1 MANILTSFIPTLF
14 QSLDK
19 VSRELVGFIP
29 SVARNSSA
37 ARAALNESILVPVST
52 PTEAK
57 DCAPSM
63 NVPEPDD
70 MKLDNVEIKIT
81 KSKNVS
87 FGLTGED
94 YKGLENGIGVSEV
107 FAGKFEQA
115 IRTLTNMIESD
126 VAAEAAISA
135 SRAFGTPGT
144 APFASDLKDAAQV
157 RKILDDN
164 GAPMSGRSLIIDTN
178 AGVNLRGLTQLTN
191 AGDAGTTMTLR
202 QGQLLDLFG
211 LSVKESAQIKSFAK
225 GSAEGATVNTAEVG
239 ATELTLKAGTSGN
252 LKAGDVITLA
262 GDSNK
267 YVVMKDVAI
276 SIGNKIEIA
285 QPGLRVAASDGAAI
299 TVGESSIRNV
309 AFNRD
314 AIQLVTRAPALPADD
329 DSADDSYMLTDPRS
343 GMSYE
348 VRVYKGYR
356 KQRVEVACA
365 WGVKAIKPAHIA
377 ALLG

>member
-1 MANILTSFIPTLF
+1 MPNILTPFIPTLF

-52 PTEAK
+52 PTVAK

-63 NVPEPDD
+63 DVPEPDD
-70 MKLDNVEIKIT
+70 MSLDNVEIKIT
-81 KSKNVS
+81 NSKNVS
-87 FGLTGED
+87 FGLTGEE

-115 IRTLTNMIESD
+115 LRTLTNMIESD
-126 VAAEAAISA
+126 IAAEAAISA
-135 SRAFGTPGT
+135 SRAYGTPGT
-144 APFASDLKDAAQV
+144 APFASDLKDAAQI

-164 GAPMSGRSLIIDTN
+164 GAPMSDRSLVIDTN

-191 AGDAGTTMTLR
+191 VDNAGTNMTLR
-202 QGQLLDLFG
+202 QGELYNLFG
-211 LSVKESAQIKSFAK
+211 LSVKESAQVKSFAK
-225 GSAEGATVNTAEVG
+225 GSAEGATVNTTEVG

-262 GDSNK
+262 GDNNK

-276 SIGNKIEIA
+276 STGNKIQIA
-285 QPGLRVAASDGAAI
+285 QPGLRIAASDGAAV
-299 TVGESSIRNV
+299 TVVESSIRNI

-314 AIQLVTRAPALPADD
+314 AIQLVTRAPALPGNGDLAV
-329 DSADDSYMLTDPRS
+329 DSYMLTDPRS

-348 VRVYKGYR
+348 VRVYNGYR

>member
-1 MANILTSFIPTLF
+1 MANILTPFIPTLF

-52 PTEAK
+52 PTVAK
-57 DCAPSM
+57 DCTPSM
-63 NVPEPDD
+63 DVPEPDD
-70 MKLDNVEIKIT
+70 MNLDNVEIKIT
-81 KSKNVS
+81 NSKNVS
-87 FGLTGED
+87 FGLTGEE

-115 IRTLTNMIESD
+115 LRTLTNMIESD
-126 VAAEAAISA
+126 IAAEAAISA
-135 SRAFGTPGT
+135 SRAYGTPGT
-144 APFASDLKDAAQV
+144 APFASDLKDAAQL

-164 GAPMSGRSLIIDTN
+164 GAPMSDRSLIIDTN

-202 QGQLLDLFG
+202 QGELYDLFG
-211 LSVKESAQIKSFAK
+211 LSVKESAQVKSFAK
-225 GSAEGATVNTAEVG
+225 GDASGATIVAADIG
-239 ATELTLKAGTSGN
+239 ATELTLKSGGSGN

-267 YVVMKDVAI
+267 YVVMADVAV
-276 SIGNKIEIA
+276 SDGNKVKIA
-285 QPGLRVAASDGAAI
+285 QPGLRVAASEGAAI

-314 AIQLVTRAPALPADD
+314 AIQLVTRAPALPGNGDLAV
-329 DSADDSYMLTDPRS
+329 DSYMLTDSRS

-348 VRVYKGYR
+348 VRVYNGYR

>member
-1 MANILTSFIPTLF
+1 MANILTPFIPTLF

-52 PTEAK
+52 PTVAK

-63 NVPEPDD
+63 DVPEPDD
-70 MKLDNVEIKIT
+70 MNLDNVEIKIT
-81 KSKNVS
+81 NSKNVS
-87 FGLTGED
+87 FGLTGEE

-115 IRTLTNMIESD
+115 LRTLTNMIESD
-126 VAAEAAISA
+126 IAAEAAISA
-135 SRAFGTPGT
+135 SRAYGTPGT
-144 APFASDLKDAAQV
+144 APFASDLKDAAQL

-164 GAPMSGRSLIIDTN
+164 GAPMSDRSLIIDTN

-191 AGDAGTTMTLR
+191 VDNAGTNMTLR
-202 QGQLLDLFG
+202 QGELLNLFG
-211 LSVKESAQIKSFAK
+211 LSVKESAQVKSFAK

-262 GDSNK
+262 GDNNK
-267 YVVMKDVAI
+267 YVVMKDVVI
-276 SIGNKIEIA
+276 STGNKIQIA
-285 QPGLRVAASDGAAI
+285 QPGLRVAAGDGAAI

-314 AIQLVTRAPALPADD
+314 AIQLVTRAPALPGNGDLAV
-329 DSADDSYMLTDPRS
+329 DSYMLTDSRS

-348 VRVYKGYR
+348 VRVYNGYR

>member
-1 MANILTSFIPTLF
+1 MANILTPFIPTLF

-52 PTEAK
+52 PTVAK
-57 DCAPSM
+57 DCVPSM

-135 SRAFGTPGT
+135 SRAYGTPGT

-164 GAPMSGRSLIIDTN
+164 GAPMSDRSLIIDTN

-225 GSAEGATVNTAEVG
+225 GDASGATIVAAEIG

-262 GDSNK
+262 GDNNK

-276 SIGNKIEIA
+276 STDNKIQIA
-285 QPGLRVAASDGAAI
+285 QPGLRIAASDGAAV
-299 TVGESSIRNV
+299 TVVESSIRNV

-314 AIQLVTRAPALPADD
+314 AIQLVTRAPALPAGD

>member
-1 MANILTSFIPTLF
+1 MANILTPFIPTLF

-52 PTEAK
+52 PTAAK

-70 MKLDNVEIKIT
+70 MSLDDVEIKIT
-81 KSKNVS
+81 NSKNVS
-87 FGLTGED
+87 FGLTGEE

-115 IRTLTNMIESD
+115 LRTLTNMIESD
-126 VAAEAAISA
+126 IAAEAAISA
-135 SRAFGTPGT
+135 SRAYGTPGT
-144 APFASDLKDAAQV
+144 APFASDLKDAAQL

-164 GAPMSGRSLIIDTN
+164 GAPMSDRSLIIDTN

-202 QGQLLDLFG
+202 QGELYDLFG
-211 LSVKESAQIKSFAK
+211 LSVKESAQVKSFAK
-225 GSAEGATVNTAEVG
+225 GDASGATIVAAEIG
-239 ATELTLKAGTSGN
+239 ATELTLKSGGSGN

-267 YVVMKDVAI
+267 YIVMADVAV
-276 SIGNKIEIA
+276 SDGNKVKIA
-285 QPGLRVAASDGAAI
+285 QPGLRVAASEGAAI

-314 AIQLVTRAPALPADD
+314 AIQLVTRAPALPGNGDLAV
-329 DSADDSYMLTDPRS
+329 DSYMLTDPRS

-348 VRVYKGYR
+348 VRVYNGYR